1 MAVVKIKLNA
11 VADVKD
17 FVSAAEKCQHDVD
30 VSYNRI
36 VIDAKSLIGVMTMD
50 LNNVLTV
57 KYNDEDAHM
66 ASTLARYAV

>member
-1 MAVVKIKLNA
+1 MAVAKIKLNA

-17 FVSAAEKCQHDVD
+17 FVNAAERCQHDVD

-36 VIDAKSLIGVMTMD
+36 IIDAKSLIGVMSMD

-66 ASTLARYAV
+66 ADALARYAL